1 MISIPDTLLARIIKT
16 KYCPLGDFMGSSLGH
31 NPSYTWQSLFSSKI
45 VLKKGSK
52 WRIGDDSNI
61 NLWTDPWLQREN
73 NCYPSSP
80 TVVGLEN
87 LRVIDIIQH
96 DTKGCNM
103 DLVNNIFNEE
113 DADIVSK
120 TPLLPQILEDKLIW
134 ASTID
139 GSYSVKSAYLLI
151 MEKILKLDHLASKF
165 ELQLLWNKKRPPRV
179 KMMIWRACRSC
190 LPTRA
195 NLRTRGVECP
205 ITCSFSQRTW
215 KQHHIFWLVA

>member
-1 MISIPDTLLARIIKT
+1 
-16 KYCPLGDFMGSSLGH
+16 
-31 NPSYTWQSLFSSKI
+31 
-45 VLKKGSK
+45 
-52 WRIGDDSNI
+52 
-61 NLWTDPWLQREN
+61 
-73 NCYPSSP
+73 
-80 TVVGLEN
+80 
-87 LRVIDIIQH
+87 
-96 DTKGCNM
+96 M

-190 LPTRA
+190 LPTLLAASDLYWFNKR
-195 NLRTRGVECP
+195 
-205 ITCSFSQRTW
+205 
-215 KQHHIFWLVA
+215 LVI